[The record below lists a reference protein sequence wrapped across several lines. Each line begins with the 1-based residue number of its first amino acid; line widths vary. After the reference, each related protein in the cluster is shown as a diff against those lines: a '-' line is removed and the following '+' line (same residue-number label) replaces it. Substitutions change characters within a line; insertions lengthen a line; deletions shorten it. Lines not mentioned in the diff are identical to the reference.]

1 MKKLSIKILTIVL
14 LLSSICFYSCTKEA
28 GPKGDPG
35 APGAPGVDGNANV
48 TQIGFGSKT
57 FTGTG
62 ATISLT
68 LPGITKSIAEKS
80 MILSYGKTSG
90 SVPGT
95 TAYWYQLPGYG
106 YSAIREYRTFLES
119 KDPASILNIRMETG
133 PTPSSPETFE
143 AIRVLVIPASA
154 LVTGRG
160 AVPYDISDYESMRAY
175 FKLP

>member
-1 MKKLSIKILTIVL
+1 MTLG
-14 LLSSICFYSCTKEA
+14 A
-28 GPKGDPG
+28 PG

-48 TQIGFGSKT
+48 TQISFGSKT
-57 FTGTG
+57 FAGTG
-62 ATISLT
+62 AIISLT

-90 SVPGT
+90 AGSV
-95 TAYWYQLPGYG
+95 AYWYQLPGYG
-106 YSAIREYRTFLES
+106 YSAIREYRTFLEA

-133 PTPSSPETFE
+133 TSPSSPETFD

-160 AVPYDISDYESMRAY
+160 ITPPYDISDYESMRAY